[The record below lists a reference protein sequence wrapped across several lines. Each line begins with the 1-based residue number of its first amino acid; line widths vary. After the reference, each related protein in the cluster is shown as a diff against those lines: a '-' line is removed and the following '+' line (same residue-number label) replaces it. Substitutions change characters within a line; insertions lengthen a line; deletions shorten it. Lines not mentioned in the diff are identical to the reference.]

1 MLMLNASLNSFIIFI
16 MLLYMSLYSMA
27 SCRLLSRY
35 IYNSYPIIFLYC
47 FVFKD
52 LEIAAD
58 FNIQASAE
66 NLFAKLLETEHTQ
79 VLFVV

>member
-1 MLMLNASLNSFIIFI
+1 
-16 MLLYMSLYSMA
+16 MLLYMSLSFMA
-27 SCRLLSRY
+27 SSRLLSR
-35 IYNSYPIIFLYC
+35 INYNSYFKFLYC
-47 FVFKD
+47 SVFQD

-79 VLFVV
+79 VVFCALFYGPPDYSQRAI